1 MAQGT
6 PAGSGPHGLRRW
18 LPLLLIL
25 LLVAAFFLLGFQNY
39 ISLASLRAHHA
50 WLAHQ
55 VAEHPPLARL
65 GSMLLCAAGVAC
77 SRRGGGELAF
87 AGAWVFPYWMGPAA

>member
-18 LPLLLIL
+18 LPPLLIL
-25 LLVAAFFLLGFQNY
+25 VLVAAFFLLGLQNY

-50 WLAHQ
+50 WLARQ
-55 VAEHPPLARL
+55 VSEHLALALLAYMR
-65 GSMLLCAAGVAC
+65 SMPR
-77 SRRGGGELAF
+77 SWRSPF
-87 AGAWVFPYWMGPAA
+87 PAARC